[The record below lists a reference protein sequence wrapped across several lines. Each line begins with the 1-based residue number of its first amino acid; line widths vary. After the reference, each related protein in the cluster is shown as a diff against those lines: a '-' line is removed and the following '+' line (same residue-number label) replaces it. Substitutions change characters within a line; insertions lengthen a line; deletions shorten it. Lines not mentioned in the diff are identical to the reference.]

1 MYFNEKKILNFI
13 YMCIYKVHTKKTNNM
28 HLLSHTVLVYAKS
41 LSTCRSCCC
50 CQHYSPHPYLHHQ
63 HKDLNF
69 IPFQLFFACMACT
82 YSVKWTW
89 HQNEKTLQIDESWQI
104 EKCWRNF
111 CPFSLTWMHLYDDEK
126 DLRFIII
133 FHLMCVCIF
142 FIYMHF
148 S

>member
-89 HQNEKTLQIDESWQI
+89 HQNEKTLQIDEKLANRKVLKKLLPFFSNLDALI
-104 EKCWRNF
+104 WRR
-111 CPFSLTWMHLYDDEK
+111 K
-126 DLRFIII
+126 RFEIHYYLSSYVCVYI
-133 FHLMCVCIF
+133 FYIHAL
-142 FIYMHF
+142 
-148 S
+148 